1 MSIEIVGENVVF
13 AVIQL
18 LPVKGTVFTVNG
30 KAYQAQVN
38 Y

>member
-30 KAYQAQVN
+30 KGYLVPAN